1 MPKKTFSEYR
11 SNKKDKQSQMRKLR
25 NYLNLTNKK
34 PSENN
39 LSDIKDNPNYR
50 SGSRSRKPQKE
61 MLLFKMMIRS
71 RKNKLKK
78 IGERKYKLKNWG
90 VLIGL

>member
-1 MPKKTFSEYR
+1 
-11 SNKKDKQSQMRKLR
+11 
-25 NYLNLTNKK
+25 
-34 PSENN
+34 

-50 SGSRSRKPQKE
+50 SGSRNRNPQKE

-78 IGERKYKLKNWG
+78 IGERKYKLKK
-90 VLIGL
+90 